1 MEMVTASVSGM
12 HVPTALKVISS
23 PCMAVPEA
31 RTSVA
36 SKALVILYPATN
48 GFGPLWVH
56 LPAAT
61 WLAGQSFPVYVN
73 DKAMGQSG
81 QEQIGSVSSTISSQS
96 AAAPSI
102 TVVQFKQ
109 LSMLQSPV
117 GVIEGAGDGSADG
130 SGEGPGDGG
139 SENGAGVG
147 SAEGSAEG
155 SGDGGAEGSAE
166 GAGEGSAD
174 GEGVGSAEGA
184 ALGNESMSSR

>member
-1 MEMVTASVSGM
+1 
-12 HVPTALKVISS
+12 
-23 PCMAVPEA
+23 MAVPVA

-36 SKALVILYPATN
+36 SKALTILYPATK
-48 GFGPLWVH
+48 GLGPLSVH

-61 WLAGQSFPVYVN
+61 WFAGQAFPVYVN

-96 AAAPSI
+96 AAAPSM

-117 GVIEGAGDGSADG
+117 GTIEGAGDGSADG
-130 SGEGPGDGG
+130 SGEGSGEGAGVG
-139 SENGAGVG
+139 SPENGAGVG

-155 SGDGGAEGSAE
+155 SGDGGAEGSGE

-184 ALGNESMSSR
+184 ALGNESISSR